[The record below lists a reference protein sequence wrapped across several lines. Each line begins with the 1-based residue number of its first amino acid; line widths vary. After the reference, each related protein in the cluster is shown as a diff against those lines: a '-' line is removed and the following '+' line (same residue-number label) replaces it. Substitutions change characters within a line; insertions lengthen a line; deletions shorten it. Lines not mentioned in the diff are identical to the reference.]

1 MNLKNSAR
9 SAALALFAALAA
21 ASVFPQS
28 QATTG
33 QITGRAV
40 DSQGGALPAVK
51 VTVSNPATGFS
62 RSVTTNAEGLYS
74 LPLLPPGNYEM
85 SAELNGFQTV
95 RRTQIVVTVGSN
107 VNMDLHLGVAGV
119 AEAVTVEGAGA
130 QVETGTDIR
139 TATLNSAVPGLRDPD
154 PDRAGGHVAGPD
166 LARGTAWD
174 QHQHQRRRGRLQP
187 ALLRGD
193 PRGRALQLRIHDP
206 AGVDPGVPGGGLR
219 LHRGVRPLVGRDR
232 QRRHQ
237 VGHEPVQRIRFLR
250 GP

>member
-85 SAELNGFQTV
+85 SAELSGFQTV

-107 VNMDLHLGVAGV
+107 VNMDLHLGVRPGRDRHRHPYRDLELDRDREPAH
-119 AEAVTVEGAGA
+119 
-130 QVETGTDIR
+130 QR
-139 TATLNSAVPGLRDPD
+139 PAVPGLRDPD